1 MGNDFD
7 VVELVN
13 NCLVKNKKKILHILN
28 ENQFSNEDCIII
40 TRTFLNKSKRILIL
54 SKEYEISKNIDQ
66 TISSAKPP
74 IFWKDKEITEQ
85 QIYKWPPKDLKKLI
99 YGLNNLE
106 LLVKTN
112 VNNSIN
118 LVIDFLLDQSST
130 KLNN

>member
-1 MGNDFD
+1 M
-7 VVELVN
+7 
-13 NCLVKNKKKILHILN
+13 
-28 ENQFSNEDCIII
+28 
-40 TRTFLNKSKRILIL
+40 NKSKRILIL

-74 IFWKDKEITEQ
+74 IFWKDKEITKQ